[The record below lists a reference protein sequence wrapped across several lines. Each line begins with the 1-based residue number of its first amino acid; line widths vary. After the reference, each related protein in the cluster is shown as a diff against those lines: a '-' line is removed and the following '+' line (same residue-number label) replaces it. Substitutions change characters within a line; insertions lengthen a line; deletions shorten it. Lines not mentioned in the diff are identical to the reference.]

1 MKRSEVNGYLR
12 WAVALMDQYQFRL
25 PRFAYWSMEEWQ
37 ANREKIGT
45 LRTVMQ
51 GWDITDFGSGKFE
64 QIGAVLYTVR
74 NGKLDQP
81 GVGSPYAEKYLLM
94 KEGQRLP
101 IHYHASKTEDI
112 INRGGGVMSICLYNC
127 KEDGAVDYDSDVT
140 YSSDGIFYTVK
151 AGEEV
156 LITTGNSIRLTPY
169 MYHTFGAKEGC
180 GDLIVGEVSAVN
192 DDNTDNYFAE
202 PVSRFAEIE
211 EDEPILYP
219 LCNEY
224 HILDAR
230 G

>member
-1 MKRSEVNGYLR
+1 
-12 WAVALMDQYQFRL
+12 
-25 PRFAYWSMEEWQ
+25 
-37 ANREKIGT
+37 
-45 LRTVMQ
+45 MQ

-112 INRGGGVMSICLYNC
+112 INRGDGVMSIRLYNC

-169 MYHTFGAKEGC
+169 MYYTFGAKEGY
-180 GDLIVGEVSAVN
+180 GDLIVGAVSAVN
-192 DDNTDNYFAE
+192 DDNTGNYFAE

-211 EDEPILYP
+211 EDERILYP

-224 HILDAR
+224 HILDEL